1 MKYLHTLTTCLGLA
15 ICLGLTNP
23 IFAQAPPAALYQ
35 KATDLFKAKEFA
47 AASVFYELVLH
58 SDPKHD
64 QALRYLGISHY
75 ELDKFNAAITVFE
88 QLLQLKTNDLEA
100 REYRANAYVALGA
113 YAKAILDYDHIIA
126 VAPGSIPYVNRAR
139 ANFAVENFELAQ
151 ADFNQALQFDEKDSE
166 ALAGKADIY
175 YEKGQYEKALDFYS
189 QSIAAYQ
196 LDPSVYNNRANT
208 YSMLQLTT
216 EALQDYNQALRL
228 EESSTG
234 LTNRGKYYLQIKNY
248 DEAALD
254 CIEASLL
261 DFNNPDAYHCAGVA
275 RQAQGQL
282 EDALENFEKA
292 VALAPDWATAI
303 SDLGLVKFELG
314 DYLGAYQAQQR
325 ALSLTPNDTRFATRW
340 QDCQKM
346 IEQHGLD
353 GKATMELEE
362 DEAIETEII
371 SAEVPAVKAKDELTP
386 RSFNRKDLRIAT
398 ILTPQFAKRPAKMA
412 TRDVLTARG
421 IPASYT
427 APMPSVQ
434 KSRAVRFEAAVKYNK
449 VKNYTLAIEEFDAI
463 LSENP
468 SDHEAYNGRGIAL
481 YGNGEAAAA
490 IDDFNHAIAVYPD
503 FVEAYYNRGRTQYMQ
518 GKVAA
523 AIDDFSWVVQHRP
536 DFANAY
542 RWRGKCYEQMNYV
555 NPSVMDFQRYR
566 QFSQKK

>member
-1 MKYLHTLTTCLGLA
+1 MKYLHTLTCCFGLT
-15 ICLGLTNP
+15 ICLGIANP

-35 KATDLFKAKEFA
+35 KATDLFEEKEFA
-47 AASVFYELVLH
+47 AASVFYELILNH
-58 SDPKHD
+58 DPQNDK
-64 QALRYLGISHY
+64 ALRYLGISHY
-75 ELDKFNAAITVFE
+75 ELAKFNAAITTFD
-88 QLLQLKTNDLEA
+88 QLLLLKANDLEA

-126 VAPGSIPYVNRAR
+126 VAPGTIPYVNRAR
-139 ANFAVENFELAQ
+139 AHFAIENFELAQ
-151 ADFNQALQFDEKDSE
+151 ADFNQALQFDAKDSE

-175 YEKGQYEKALDFYS
+175 YEKGQYEKALDFYA
-189 QSIAAYQ
+189 QSIAAYR

-208 YSMLQLTT
+208 YSMLQMTP
-216 EALQDYNQALRL
+216 EALQDYNQALTL

-261 DFNNPDAYHCAGVA
+261 DFNNPDAYHCAGAA

-282 EDALENFEKA
+282 KDALENFEKA

-303 SDLGLVKFELG
+303 SDLGLVKSKLG

-325 ALSLTPNDTRFATRW
+325 ALSLAPHNALFATRW
-340 QDCQKM
+340 QDCKKM
-346 IEQHGLD
+346 IAQHGLD
-353 GKATMELEE
+353 NQPTTELED

-371 SAEVPAVKAKDELTP
+371 AAEAPKAKEKDELTP

-398 ILTPQFAKRPAKMA
+398 ILTPQFAKRPEKVT

-421 IPASYT
+421 VPASYDVQ
-427 APMPSVQ
+427 MPRVQ
-434 KSRAVRFEAAVKYNK
+434 QSRAIRFQAAVKYNK
-449 VKNYTLAIEEFDAI
+449 TKNYTLAIEAFNAI

-481 YGNGEAAAA
+481 YGNGEAEAA
-490 IDDFNHAIAVYPD
+490 IDDFNHAIAVHPN

-523 AIDDFSWVVQHRP
+523 AIDDFSWVIQHRP